1 LIIILFI
8 QIFFLDKAVVGMDRT
23 DIKIL
28 HGLQHDG
35 RISNQA
41 LADQV
46 GISTAACWRRV
57 RALEDE
63 GLITGY
69 AAILDRKRVN
79 LNLCAFV
86 HVTLARH
93 VQESTT
99 SFEEAILDRP
109 EVLECFATT
118 GDADFILRV
127 VTESIE
133 SLDTFLEE
141 CLFALPQ
148 ISQVRSNIALREL
161 KFETALPL
169 PATG

>member
-1 LIIILFI
+1 MDSTDTRILI
-8 QIFFLDKAVVGMDRT
+8 T
-23 DIKIL
+23 
-28 HGLQHDG
+28 LQQDG

-41 LADQV
+41 LAEQV

-57 RALEDE
+57 RALEEE
-63 GLITGY
+63 GVIAGY
-69 AAILDRKRVN
+69 AALLDRRRVD

-86 HVTLARH
+86 HITLSRH
-93 VQESTT
+93 VRESTS
-99 SFEEAILDRP
+99 SFEEAILERP

-133 SLDTFLEE
+133 SLHAFLEE

-148 ISQVRSNIALREL
+148 ISQVRSNIALREV
-161 KFETALPL
+161 KFDTALPL
-169 PATG
+169 AGGTRQSR